1 MSDSNT
7 GDNTVGYA
15 ALGRLLQRLFGD
27 QFTEAFGGPFVL
39 GDTNVLASMFTEA
52 GISNAEMTTQIGTV
66 RFPSIDAWLHT
77 EIKGWVLA
85 DQVTDAQFDR
95 LLKESG
101 EVLQPFVTLEGTV
114 AFPSPAHIVTARKE

>member
-7 GDNTVGYA
+7 GGYA
-15 ALGRLLQRLFGD
+15 ALGSLLQQLFGD

-39 GDTNVLASMFTEA
+39 GETKVLASLFTEA
-52 GISNAEMTTQIGTV
+52 GIPKAQITTQTGTV
-66 RFPSIDAWLHT
+66 RFPSIDAWLQT

-85 DQVTDAQFDR
+85 DQVTDAQFNR

-101 EVLQPFVTLEGTV
+101 EVLQPFVTSEGTV
-114 AFPSPAHIVTARKE
+114 AFPSAAHIVTARKE